1 MATVRARPGTK
12 NVKDAARVD
21 VQVMKPGKY
30 EVQQDHTFEVVIYLV
45 PTGKRWMV
53 VDGPGRNVEKETV
66 IFRMWRYHEAV
77 ELRKKATIYDRL
89 RRMHVVDTDALNRL
103 KIQKYLVSWT
113 FDKDNPRLKLHRVND
128 ALTDESW
135 DMFSKNLYPN
145 ITSRIVDEMNKVFE
159 LNG

>member
-53 VDGPGRNVEKETV
+53 VDGPGRNV
-66 IFRMWRYHEAV
+66 
-77 ELRKKATIYDRL
+77 
-89 RRMHVVDTDALNRL
+89 
-103 KIQKYLVSWT
+103 
-113 FDKDNPRLKLHRVND
+113 
-128 ALTDESW
+128 
-135 DMFSKNLYPN
+135 
-145 ITSRIVDEMNKVFE
+145 
-159 LNG
+159 

>member
-1 MATVRARPGTK
+1 
-12 NVKDAARVD
+12 
-21 VQVMKPGKY
+21 
-30 EVQQDHTFEVVIYLV
+30 
-45 PTGKRWMV
+45 
-53 VDGPGRNVEKETV
+53 
-66 IFRMWRYHEAV
+66 MWRYHEAV